1 MGMRPRV
8 GYGQLAFGSKIS
20 ATLRL
25 ALTAAFSAALLSAA
39 DDGARAQDAV
49 PPGENSEI
57 DWEQVRRDAEAQ
69 GLDTGDPREGLGFT
83 SFEGVGGDASELRIP
98 VLLPSSL
105 IEAGRLN
112 QLDEPLQLTASV
124 NTYSAEAVDAPRSY
138 LITGTR
144 IVFDGVAPA
153 EGQQTSGELFVE
165 ISVYGVEASF
175 ERYGAVYSIT
185 IFCADPRTDP
195 ECTEEDTARRLASE
209 MILAP

>member
-1 MGMRPRV
+1 MGKRTRSSLIVCFRV
-8 GYGQLAFGSKIS
+8 LA
-20 ATLRL
+20 AAAL
-25 ALTAAFSAALLSAA
+25 ALSGGAGGLERAFAQETVSP
-39 DDGARAQDAV
+39 GANV
-49 PPGENSEI
+49 EI

-83 SFEGVGGDASELRIP
+83 SFEGVGGDVSQLQIP

-105 IEAGRLN
+105 VEAGRLN

-144 IVFDGVAPA
+144 VVFDGEQPPESQETASEV
-153 EGQQTSGELFVE
+153 FVDN
-165 ISVYGVEASF
+165 SVYGIEASF

-185 IFCADPRTDP
+185 IFCADPRNDP
-195 ECTEEDTARRLASE
+195 ECVEEDTIRRLAEE
-209 MILAP
+209 MRLAP